1 MSLRT
6 QINAAT
12 RTALKQMSSIS
23 EAVRYQQVVGDPIYN
38 VETGSPTR
46 QVRTFAVRGFFTSFK
61 EDAVDGNFV
70 QPGDQRLTFDVLDI
84 PFTPKLADFVF
95 DGAGLEW
102 EVIAVKTPPPKI
114 IHILTVRR
122 P

>member
-1 MSLRT
+1 MSLKT
-6 QINAAT
+6 QIRQAT
-12 RTALKQMSSIS
+12 RTALKEMSSVS
-23 EAVRYQQVVGDPIYN
+23 ESVTYQKMAVDSVYDP
-38 VETGSPTR
+38 ETGTPS
-46 QVRTFAVRGFFTSFK
+46 RTSQAFPVRGYFTSFK
-61 EDAVDGNFV
+61 EDEVDGNNV
-70 QPGDQRLTFDVLDI
+70 QPGDQRLTFDVLDLSFE
-84 PFTPKLADFVF
+84 PRLADHVI